1 MKASV
6 FITYLLDTYE
16 TSRGGTESQIL
27 QLVTGIDRTRYVP
40 SVVVLRSSH
49 WVETHSMGCP
59 VTVLGVWKLASL
71 TTLAKLLRLG
81 WNLRRE
87 GCRIVHCYFNDVS
100 LVAPIILSL
109 YGLRII
115 VSRRDMGIWY
125 TPFKLWLLRLNARF
139 VDCYVANSE
148 AVKRVIQQCE
158 WVPEERIRVI
168 YNGYC
173 SDPGEEADSVSPCQQ
188 LGLETRG
195 PIIGVVA
202 NVRKVKRIDTLI
214 RAFNLISRQYS
225 NISVMIVG
233 DVHHDQAREEM
244 ENLGRLIADLGLDR
258 RVKFIGAVAD
268 PRPYIHVFSVAVL
281 CSESEG
287 LSNSLIEY
295 MQAGRP
301 IVCTDV
307 GGNSELIRDGDNG
320 FLIKVD
326 DWQVLADR
334 TSLILSDSDLA
345 KKIGT
350 RARETVRA
358 MISVERMARE
368 QMACYDDVLSR
379 YAPATNSVSLT

>member
-1 MKASV
+1 VKTSV
-6 FITYLLDTYE
+6 PITYLLDTYE
-16 TSRGGTESQIL
+16 NPRGGTESQFL
-27 QLVTGIDRTRYVP
+27 QLVTRIDRSRYVP
-40 SVVVLRSSH
+40 SVVMLRSSD
-49 WVETHSMGCP
+49 WVETHSMGCHL
-59 VTVLGVWKLASL
+59 TVLGIWKLARFATL
-71 TTLAKLLRLG
+71 TKLLRLG
-81 WNLRRE
+81 RNLRRK

-109 YGLRII
+109 CGLRII

-139 VDCYVANSE
+139 VDSYVANSE
-148 AVKRVIQQCE
+148 AVKRVVRQCE

-173 SDPGEEADSVSPCQQ
+173 SELGENANSVGPCQQ
-188 LGLETRG
+188 LGLERAG

-214 RAFNLISRQYS
+214 RAFSLICRQYS
-225 NISVMIVG
+225 NLSVMIVG

-244 ENLGRLIADLGLDR
+244 ENLGRLIADLGLDH
-258 RVKFIGAVAD
+258 RVEFIGAVAD

-320 FLIKVD
+320 FLIRVN
-326 DWQVLADR
+326 DWQALADR
-334 TSLILSDSDLA
+334 TSLIVSDSELA
-345 KKIGT
+345 KRMGA

-379 YAPATNSVSLT
+379 YAPLANSVSLT

>member
-49 WVETHSMGCP
+49 WVETHSMDCH

-139 VDCYVANSE
+139 VDCYVVNSE
-148 AVKRVIQQCE
+148 AVKKVVRQCE
-158 WVPEERIRVI
+158 WVPEECIRVI

-173 SDPGEEADSVSPCQQ
+173 SEPGEKADSVSPCQQ
-188 LGLETRG
+188 LGLETGG

-214 RAFNLISRQYS
+214 KAFNLISRQYS
-225 NISVMIVG
+225 NISVMVVG

-268 PRPYIHVFSVAVL
+268 PRPYIHMFSVAVL

-326 DWQVLADR
+326 DWQALADR
-334 TSLILSDSDLA
+334 TSLILSDCDLA
-345 KKIGT
+345 KTIGT
-350 RARETVRA
+350 RARETVSA

>member
-6 FITYLLDTYE
+6 PITYLLDTYE
-16 TSRGGTESQIL
+16 TSRGGTESQLL
-27 QLVTGIDRTRYVP
+27 QLVTRIYRTRYVP

-49 WVETHSMGCP
+49 WVETHSMGCHL
-59 VTVLGVWKLASL
+59 TVLGVCKLARL
-71 TTLAKLLRLG
+71 ATLRKLLCLG

-109 YGLRII
+109 CGLRVI

-125 TPFKLWLLRLNARF
+125 TPFKLCLLRLNARF
-139 VDCYVANSE
+139 VDCYVANSQ
-148 AVKRVIQQCE
+148 AVKKVVQQCE
-158 WVPEERIRVI
+158 WVPGERIRVI

-173 SDPGEEADSVSPCQQ
+173 SKPSEEANSNKLSQQ
-188 LGLETRG
+188 LGLERAG

-202 NVRKVKRIDTLI
+202 NVRKVKRIDTLV
-214 RAFNLISRQYS
+214 RAFGLICRQYS
-225 NISVMIVG
+225 NLSVMIVG

-244 ENLGRLIADLGLDR
+244 ENLGRLIADLGLDH
-258 RVKFIGAVAD
+258 RVEFIGAVAD
-268 PRPYIHVFSVAVL
+268 PRPYIQMFSVAVL

-307 GGNSELIRDGDNG
+307 GGNSELIREGDNG
-320 FLIKVD
+320 FLIRVD
-326 DWQVLADR
+326 DWKALADR
-334 TSLILSDSDLA
+334 ISLIVSDCALA
-345 KKIGT
+345 RRIGS
-350 RARETVRA
+350 RARETVRT
-358 MISVERMARE
+358 MISAERMAME
-368 QMACYDDVLSR
+368 QMACYDDVLSQSESL
-379 YAPATNSVSLT
+379 ANSVSVT